1 MSPTYSEYLRLEE
14 LLKLQTGIKYDKRKI
29 SNDELHFILVHQNFE
44 LWFKLIINEL
54 KCTRDILSS
63 AYVEETKLP
72 QAVHHMARVIETF
85 KLMAQQWKVM
95 ETLEPQDFLNFRD
108 ELGTAS
114 GFESF
119 QMREM
124 ESLMGKKWIDG
135 KPAGKD
141 DDSTKSLYEV
151 TCEWLE
157 RTPIQGS
164 TPKSKNDEENVN
176 NFINNYLK
184 AHKAV
189 YPDTNQE
196 AIDFFDE
203 DPSLRRRRAGL
214 IFIESYRDLPLLAWP
229 RKLISTLIELEESMI
244 LWRSSHARMVE
255 RMIGRRIGTGG
266 SSGVDYL
273 DMTTKYRVFIE
284 SYRELP
290 LLAWPRKLIST
301 LIELEES
308 MILWRSAHARM
319 VERMIGRRIG
329 TGGSSG
335 VDYLD
340 MTTKYR
346 VFIDLWSVRSVLIK
360 KEALPPLQNP
370 DFYEFKGE

>member
-14 LLKLQTGIKYDKRKI
+14 LLKLQTGVKGGKRSI

-54 KCTRDILSS
+54 RSTRDILASD
-63 AYVEETKLP
+63 YVEETKLP
-72 QAVHHMARVIETF
+72 QAVHHMNKVIETF
-85 KLMAQQWKVM
+85 NLMAQQWKVM

-124 ESLMGKKWIDG
+124 EAHMGKKWIDG

-141 DDSTKSLYEV
+141 DSNEKSLYEV
-151 TCEWLE
+151 TCDWLE

-164 TPKSKNDEENVN
+164 TSTSPDDENQVN
-176 NFINNYLK
+176 GFISEYLA
-184 AHKAV
+184 AHKKL
-189 YPDTNQE
+189 YPDTHQD
-196 AIDFFDE
+196 AVTFFEE
-203 DPSLRRRRAGL
+203 DSSLRRRRAGL
-214 IFIESYRDLPLLAWP
+214 
-229 RKLISTLIELEESMI
+229 
-244 LWRSSHARMVE
+244 
-255 RMIGRRIGTGG
+255 
-266 SSGVDYL
+266 
-273 DMTTKYRVFIE
+273 VFIE

-340 MTTKYR
+340 MPTKYR

>member
-14 LLKLQTGIKYDKRKI
+14 LLKLQTGIDGDEKKL

-54 KCTRDILSS
+54 KCTRDILDSN
-63 AYVEETKLP
+63 YVEETSLP
-72 QAVHHMARVIETF
+72 QAVHHITRVIETF
-85 KLMAQQWKVM
+85 KLMSQQWKVM

-135 KPAGKD
+135 KPIGKD
-141 DDSTKSLYEV
+141 ESTEKSLYDV
-151 TCEWLE
+151 TCDWLQ

-164 TPKSKNDEENVN
+164 TPDSSNDNEEVN
-176 NFINNYLK
+176 TFIKQYLE
-184 AHKAV
+184 AHKNL

-196 AIDFFDE
+196 AMDFFEE
-203 DPSLRRRRAGL
+203 DSVLRRRRAGL
-214 IFIESYRDLPLLAWP
+214 IFIESYRELPLLSWP

-255 RMIGRRIGTGG
+255 RI
-266 SSGVDYL
+266 
-273 DMTTKYRVFIE
+273 
-284 SYRELP
+284 
-290 LLAWPRKLIST
+290 
-301 LIELEES
+301 
-308 MILWRSAHARM
+308 
-319 VERMIGRRIG
+319 IGRRIG

-346 VFIDLWSVRSVLIK
+346 VFIDLWSVRSILIK
-360 KEALPPLQNP
+360 KEALPTLKNP
-370 DFYEFKGE
+370 EFYGFKGE

>member
-14 LLKLQTGIKYDKRKI
+14 LLKLQTGVEGEKRGI

-44 LWFKLIINEL
+44 LWFKLVISEL

-63 AYVEETKLP
+63 DYVEETKLP
-72 QAVHHMARVIETF
+72 EAVHHMDRVIEIF
-85 KLMAQQWKVM
+85 KLMSQQWRVM

-114 GFESF
+114 GFESI

-124 ESLMGKKWIDG
+124 ESLMGAKWIDG
-135 KPAGKD
+135 KLIGKLENE
-141 DDSTKSLYEV
+141 KSLYDV
-151 TCEWLE
+151 TCDWLE

-164 TPKSKNDEENVN
+164 TLNSENDENQVN
-176 NFINNYLK
+176 EFIADYLA
-184 AHKAV
+184 AHKKI
-189 YPDTNQE
+189 YTDTNQDAVNFLE
-196 AIDFFDE
+196 ENKA
-203 DPSLRRRRAGL
+203 LRRRRAGL
-214 IFIESYRDLPLLAWP
+214 
-229 RKLISTLIELEESMI
+229 
-244 LWRSSHARMVE
+244 
-255 RMIGRRIGTGG
+255 
-266 SSGVDYL
+266 
-273 DMTTKYRVFIE
+273 VFIE

-301 LIELEES
+301 LIELEQS
-308 MILWRSAHARM
+308 MILWRTSHARM

-346 VFIDLWSVRSVLIK
+346 VFIDLWAVRSILIK
-360 KEALPPLQNP
+360 KEALPAIKNK
-370 DFYEFKGE
+370 DFYEFRGE

>member
-14 LLKLQTGIKYDKRKI
+14 LLKLQDGVKGEKRKI

-44 LWFKLIINEL
+44 LWFKLVINEL
-54 KCTRDILSS
+54 KCTRDILASD
-63 AYVEETKLP
+63 YVEETKLP
-72 QAVHHMARVIETF
+72 QAVHHMDRVIEIF
-85 KLMAQQWKVM
+85 KLMSQQWRVM

-114 GFESF
+114 GFESV

-124 ESLMGKKWIDG
+124 ESLMGSKWIDG
-135 KPAGKD
+135 KLVGNIGNG
-141 DDSTKSLYEV
+141 KSLYDG

-164 TPKSKNDEENVN
+164 VYNSKEDQTKVDE
-176 NFINNYLK
+176 FIKEYLS
-184 AHKAV
+184 AHKKL

-196 AIDFFDE
+196 AANFFNE
-203 DPSLRRRRAGL
+203 DKSLRRRRAGL
-214 IFIESYRDLPLLAWP
+214 
-229 RKLISTLIELEESMI
+229 
-244 LWRSSHARMVE
+244 
-255 RMIGRRIGTGG
+255 
-266 SSGVDYL
+266 
-273 DMTTKYRVFIE
+273 VFIE

-301 LIELEES
+301 LIELEQS
-308 MILWRSAHARM
+308 MILWRTSHARM

-346 VFIDLWSVRSVLIK
+346 VFIDLWAVRSILIK
-360 KEALPPLQNP
+360 KEALPTIKNK
-370 DFYEFKGE
+370 DFYEFRGE

>member
-14 LLKLQTGIKYDKRKI
+14 LLKLQTGVKGGKRSI

-54 KCTRDILSS
+54 RSTRDILASD
-63 AYVEETKLP
+63 YVEETKLP
-72 QAVHHMARVIETF
+72 QAVHHMNRVIETF
-85 KLMAQQWKVM
+85 NLMAQQWKVM

-124 ESLMGKKWIDG
+124 EALMGKKWIDG

-141 DDSTKSLYEV
+141 DSNEKSLYEV
-151 TCEWLE
+151 TCDWLE

-164 TPKSKNDEENVN
+164 TSASPDDENQVN
-176 NFINNYLK
+176 GFISEYLA
-184 AHKAV
+184 AHKNL
-189 YPDTNQE
+189 YPDTHQD
-196 AIDFFDE
+196 AVTFFEE
-203 DPSLRRRRAGL
+203 DSSLRRRRAGL
-214 IFIESYRDLPLLAWP
+214 
-229 RKLISTLIELEESMI
+229 
-244 LWRSSHARMVE
+244 
-255 RMIGRRIGTGG
+255 
-266 SSGVDYL
+266 
-273 DMTTKYRVFIE
+273 VFIE

>member
-14 LLKLQTGIKYDKRKI
+14 LLKLQTGIDGDEKKL

-54 KCTRDILSS
+54 KCTRDILDSN
-63 AYVEETKLP
+63 YVEETSLP
-72 QAVHHMARVIETF
+72 QAVHHMTRVIETF
-85 KLMAQQWKVM
+85 KLMSQQWKVM

-135 KPAGKD
+135 KPIGKD
-141 DDSTKSLYEV
+141 ESTEKSLYEV
-151 TCEWLE
+151 TCDWLQ

-164 TPKSKNDEENVN
+164 TPDSSNDNEEVN
-176 NFINNYLK
+176 TFIKQYLE
-184 AHKAV
+184 AHKNL
-189 YPDTNQE
+189 YPDTNQD
-196 AIDFFDE
+196 AMDFFEQD
-203 DPSLRRRRAGL
+203 SVLRRRRAGL
-214 IFIESYRDLPLLAWP
+214 IFIESYRELPLLSWP

-244 LWRSSHARMVE
+244 IWRSSHARMVE
-255 RMIGRRIGTGG
+255 RI
-266 SSGVDYL
+266 
-273 DMTTKYRVFIE
+273 
-284 SYRELP
+284 
-290 LLAWPRKLIST
+290 
-301 LIELEES
+301 
-308 MILWRSAHARM
+308 
-319 VERMIGRRIG
+319 IGRRIG

-346 VFIDLWSVRSVLIK
+346 VFIDLWSVRSILIK
-360 KEALPPLQNP
+360 KEALPTLKNP
-370 DFYEFKGE
+370 EFYGFKGE

>member
-14 LLKLQTGIKYDKRKI
+14 LLKLQTGIDGDEKKL

-54 KCTRDILSS
+54 KCTRDILDSN
-63 AYVEETKLP
+63 YVEETSLP
-72 QAVHHMARVIETF
+72 QAVHHMTRVIETF
-85 KLMAQQWKVM
+85 KLMSQQWKVM

-119 QMREM
+119 QMREL

-135 KPAGKD
+135 KPIGKD
-141 DDSTKSLYEV
+141 ESTEKSLYEV
-151 TCEWLE
+151 TCDWLQ

-164 TPKSKNDEENVN
+164 TPDSSNDNEEVN
-176 NFINNYLK
+176 TFIKQYLE
-184 AHKAV
+184 AHKNL

-196 AIDFFDE
+196 AIDFFEQD
-203 DPSLRRRRAGL
+203 SVLRRRRAGL
-214 IFIESYRDLPLLAWP
+214 IFIESYRELPLLSWP

-255 RMIGRRIGTGG
+255 RI
-266 SSGVDYL
+266 
-273 DMTTKYRVFIE
+273 
-284 SYRELP
+284 
-290 LLAWPRKLIST
+290 
-301 LIELEES
+301 
-308 MILWRSAHARM
+308 
-319 VERMIGRRIG
+319 IGRRIG

-346 VFIDLWSVRSVLIK
+346 VFIDLWSVRSILIK
-360 KEALPPLQNP
+360 KEALPTLKNP
-370 DFYEFKGE
+370 EFYGFKGE

>member
-1 MSPTYSEYLRLEE
+1 MSPTYGEYLRIDE
-14 LLKLQTGIKYDKRKI
+14 LLSLQTGLKDDKRKI

-44 LWFKLIINEL
+44 LWFKLVINEL
-54 KCTRDILSS
+54 KCTRNILASD
-63 AYVEETKLP
+63 YVEETSLP
-72 QAVHHMARVIETF
+72 QAVHHMTRVIETF
-85 KLMAQQWKVM
+85 KLMSQQWKVM

-119 QMREM
+119 QMREL

-135 KPAGKD
+135 KPIGKD
-141 DDSTKSLYEV
+141 ESTEKSLYEV
-151 TCEWLE
+151 TCDWLQ

-164 TPKSKNDEENVN
+164 TPDSSNDNEEVN
-176 NFINNYLK
+176 TFIKQYLE
-184 AHKAV
+184 AHKNL

-196 AIDFFDE
+196 AMDFFEQD
-203 DPSLRRRRAGL
+203 SVLRRRRAGL
-214 IFIESYRDLPLLAWP
+214 IFIESYRELPLLSWP

-255 RMIGRRIGTGG
+255 RI
-266 SSGVDYL
+266 
-273 DMTTKYRVFIE
+273 
-284 SYRELP
+284 
-290 LLAWPRKLIST
+290 
-301 LIELEES
+301 
-308 MILWRSAHARM
+308 
-319 VERMIGRRIG
+319 IGRRIG

-346 VFIDLWSVRSVLIK
+346 VFIDLWSVRSILIK
-360 KEALPPLQNP
+360 KEALPTLKNP
-370 DFYEFKGE
+370 EFYGFKGE

>member
-14 LLKLQTGIKYDKRKI
+14 LLKLQTGIDGDEKKL

-54 KCTRDILSS
+54 KCTRDILDSN
-63 AYVEETKLP
+63 YVEETSLP
-72 QAVHHMARVIETF
+72 QAVHHMTRVIETF
-85 KLMAQQWKVM
+85 KLMSQQWKVM

-135 KPAGKD
+135 KPIGKD
-141 DDSTKSLYEV
+141 ESTEKSLYEV
-151 TCEWLE
+151 TCDWLQ

-164 TPKSKNDEENVN
+164 TPDSSNDNEEVN
-176 NFINNYLK
+176 TFIKQYLE
-184 AHKAV
+184 AHKNL

-196 AIDFFDE
+196 AMDFFEQD
-203 DPSLRRRRAGL
+203 SVLRRRRAGL
-214 IFIESYRDLPLLAWP
+214 IFIESYRELPLLSWP

-244 LWRSSHARMVE
+244 IWRSSHARMVE
-255 RMIGRRIGTGG
+255 RI
-266 SSGVDYL
+266 
-273 DMTTKYRVFIE
+273 
-284 SYRELP
+284 
-290 LLAWPRKLIST
+290 
-301 LIELEES
+301 
-308 MILWRSAHARM
+308 
-319 VERMIGRRIG
+319 IGRRIG

-346 VFIDLWSVRSVLIK
+346 VFIDLWSVRSILIK
-360 KEALPPLQNP
+360 KEALPTLKNP
-370 DFYEFKGE
+370 EFYGFKGE

>member
-14 LLKLQTGIKYDKRKI
+14 LLKLQTGIDGDKKKL

-54 KCTRDILSS
+54 KCTRDILDSN
-63 AYVEETKLP
+63 YVEETSLP
-72 QAVHHMARVIETF
+72 QAVHHMTRVIETF

-135 KPAGKD
+135 KPIGKD
-141 DDSTKSLYEV
+141 ESTEKSLYEV
-151 TCEWLE
+151 TCDWLE

-164 TPKSKNDEENVN
+164 TQDSSNDNEEVN
-176 NFINNYLK
+176 TFIKQYLE
-184 AHKAV
+184 AHKNL

-196 AIDFFDE
+196 AMDFFEQD
-203 DPSLRRRRAGL
+203 SVLRRRRAGL
-214 IFIESYRDLPLLAWP
+214 IFIESYRELPLLSWP

-255 RMIGRRIGTGG
+255 RI
-266 SSGVDYL
+266 
-273 DMTTKYRVFIE
+273 
-284 SYRELP
+284 
-290 LLAWPRKLIST
+290 
-301 LIELEES
+301 
-308 MILWRSAHARM
+308 
-319 VERMIGRRIG
+319 IGRRIG

-346 VFIDLWSVRSVLIK
+346 VFIDLWSVRSILIK
-360 KEALPPLQNP
+360 KESLPTLKNP
-370 DFYEFKGE
+370 KFYEFKGE

>member
-14 LLKLQTGIKYDKRKI
+14 LLKLQTGVEGETRNI

-44 LWFKLIINEL
+44 LWFKLVINEL
-54 KCTRDILSS
+54 TCTRNILSS
-63 AYVEETKLP
+63 DYVEETKLP
-72 QAVHHMARVIETF
+72 QAVHHMERVIETF
-85 KLMAQQWKVM
+85 KLMSQQWRVM

-124 ESLMGKKWIDG
+124 ESLMGSKWIDG
-135 KPAGKD
+135 KLIGKPET
-141 DDSTKSLYEV
+141 SNSLYDV
-151 TCEWLE
+151 TCDWLE

-164 TPKSKNDEENVN
+164 VYGSTNDEKNVDD
-176 NFINNYLK
+176 FIADYLL
-184 AHKAV
+184 AHKKL
-189 YPDTNQE
+189 YPDTNKD
-196 AIDFFDE
+196 AVNFFE
-203 DPSLRRRRAGL
+203 EESSLRRRRAGL
-214 IFIESYRDLPLLAWP
+214 
-229 RKLISTLIELEESMI
+229 
-244 LWRSSHARMVE
+244 
-255 RMIGRRIGTGG
+255 
-266 SSGVDYL
+266 
-273 DMTTKYRVFIE
+273 VFIE

-301 LIELEES
+301 LIELEQS
-308 MILWRSAHARM
+308 MILWRTSHARM

-335 VDYLD
+335 VDYLE

-346 VFIDLWSVRSVLIK
+346 VFVDLWAVRSILIK
-360 KEALPPLQNP
+360 KEALPELKNKE
-370 DFYEFKGE
+370 FYEFRGE